1 MSDLS
6 PEARRA
12 LGYFDDED
20 DNDLISA
27 DESPWIE
34 ASAES
39 HVKAHRYVED
49 AQGAKID
56 VQFKPNGNSGVRQ
69 YRYFFSPEQADAAK
83 IIYEQMGNT
92 AHPGVDIWA
101 YLIRGG
107 VPYEETAVS

>member
-20 DNDLISA
+20 DDFISA
-27 DESPWIE
+27 GEAPWIE
-34 ASAES
+34 ASGVS
-39 HVKAHRYVED
+39 HVKAHRYIED
-49 AQGAKID
+49 EEGAKID
-56 VQFKPNGNSGVRQ
+56 VQFKPNGRSGVRQ
-69 YRYFFSPEQADAAK
+69 YRYKFSPEQKDAAK
-83 IIYEQMGNT
+83 MIYDLMGNT
-92 AHPGVDIWA
+92 DHPGIEIWA